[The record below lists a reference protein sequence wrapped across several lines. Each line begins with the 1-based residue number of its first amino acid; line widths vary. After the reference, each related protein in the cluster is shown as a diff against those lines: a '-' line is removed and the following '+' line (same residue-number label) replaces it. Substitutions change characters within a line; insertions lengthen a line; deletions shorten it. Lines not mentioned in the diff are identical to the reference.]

1 MPLYFSNETKLP
13 QGRIAFLQYV
23 VVALILV
30 LLAGFWSLQ
39 IIQSDY
45 YATLAERN
53 RVRSIPII
61 APRGR
66 ILDRDGRVLVDNY
79 PSFSVLLLRD
89 NLREPDLTLDRV
101 AQGLGLDP
109 QALRDR
115 MAQYEN
121 TPAFQPVIIKDEA
134 TRQDIAFIEAH
145 RVDLPELEL
154 IMMHRRLYP
163 REGFAAHLIGYV
175 GEASEAQLAEGKYK
189 PGDILGKSGLERYY
203 NHILM
208 GEDGLRRVIV
218 NSVGKEVGRLEQKPA
233 VAGHPLRL
241 TIDSDV
247 QESAERAMDGHKG
260 ALVALDPRTGEILAM
275 VSRPTID
282 PNLFA
287 VRIGREDWRRLVE
300 DPNRPLL
307 NRAIQAQLS
316 PGSVFKVMMAVAG
329 LEENLT
335 SDFAVNCSGGVNL
348 YGNLFRCW
356 RRGGHGFVQLHRAVV
371 ESCDVFFYTLGKKL
385 GIDRIAYYATHL
397 GLGHPTGV
405 DLPGEEGGLVPSPD
419 WKQRAY
425 KTKWWAGETIS
436 VAIGQGALTVTPLQL
451 ARAFGGI
458 AMGGLFKQ
466 PHLVFTDELVRSQ
479 KDSAPPDEKFPLEDS
494 TVEQITQ
501 AMWGV
506 VNESGTATVARSEGL
521 EICGKTGTAQLISAK
536 GLERLKGRR
545 LPHLVDNAWFVGYAP
560 RRSPEIVVSV
570 LIEQGGH
577 GASAAPLAR
586 DVIRAYYEKK
596 ARRLAGQYRA
606 DLHPLEPAQGV
617 ARD

>member
-13 QGRIAFLQYV
+13 QARIAFLQYV
-23 VVALILV
+23 VVALVLV

-66 ILDRDGRVLVDNY
+66 ILDRDDRLLVDNY

-89 NLREPDLTLDRV
+89 NLRDADLTLDRI

-115 MAQYEN
+115 MAQYQN
-121 TPAFQPVIIKDEA
+121 TPAFQPIIIKDEA
-134 TRQDIAFIEAH
+134 TRQDIAFIESH

-154 IMMHRRLYP
+154 MMMHRRLYP

-175 GEASEAQLAEGKYK
+175 GEASEAQMAEGKYK
-189 PGDILGKSGLERYY
+189 PGDIVGKSGLERYY
-203 NHILM
+203 NDILR
-208 GEDGLRRVIV
+208 GEDGMRRVIV

-247 QESAERAMDGHKG
+247 QEASERAMDGHKG

-300 DPNRPLL
+300 DPDRPLL

-316 PGSVFKVMMAVAG
+316 PGSVFKVIMAVAG
-329 LEENLT
+329 LEEKVTNNFSVT
-335 SDFAVNCSGGVNL
+335 CSGGVNF
-348 YGNLFRCW
+348 YGNLFHCW
-356 RRGGHGFVQLHRAVV
+356 RHGGHGFVQLHRAVV

-405 DLPGEEGGLVPSPD
+405 DLPGEEGGLVPSPE

-466 PHLVFTDELVRSQ
+466 PHLVFSDELVRSQ
-479 KDSAPPDEKFPLEDS
+479 KDSAPPDEKFPLDDS

-506 VNESGTATVARSEGL
+506 VNENGTATVARSEGL

-536 GLERLKGRR
+536 GLERIRGKR

-586 DVIRAYYEKK
+586 DVIHAYYEKK

-606 DLHPLEPAQGV
+606 DLRPFGPAQRV